1 MQYALSFTNN
11 VLVTALIAGRI
22 WYTTRTLT
30 SIGRMH
36 TAIYRRAILI
46 MMESG
51 ALYALTQIIQLSWYI
66 AKFPGL

>member
-1 MQYALSFTNN
+1 M
-11 VLVTALIAGRI
+11 LVTALIAGRI